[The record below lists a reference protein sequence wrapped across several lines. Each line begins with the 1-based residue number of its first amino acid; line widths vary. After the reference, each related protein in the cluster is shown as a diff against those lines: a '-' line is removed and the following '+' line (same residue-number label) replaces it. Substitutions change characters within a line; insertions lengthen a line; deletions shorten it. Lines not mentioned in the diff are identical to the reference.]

1 MANDKVK
8 NRGKPKTEETEVV
21 SEKFGIT
28 DSKKI
33 NSTAVRTPNSVYGVD
48 DKNVKDFHNIG
59 AFRYKQLGNR
69 TVVELIEELNAEI
82 VSLKEKIVVIKEVLE
97 YQDKEINEMKG
108 ELDKYGMV

>member
-33 NSTAVRTPNSVYGVD
+33 NSTAVRTPNSVYGVN
-48 DKNVKDFHNIG
+48 DKNVKDFHSIST
-59 AFRYKQLGNR
+59 FRYSELGSK
-69 TVVELIEELNAEI
+69 TLVELIKTLNAEI
-82 VSLKEKIVVIKEVLE
+82 DSLKEKIVVIKEVLE